1 MSKQRYHMKQPVKEG
16 YRVFDWDLRISWQ
29 QIAVQ
34 LHIDKIQMIN
44 PLSTIKNAYH
54 TFMII
59 QPANHQSMK
68 IHKILRPP
76 KLSDETEE
84 IP

>member
-1 MSKQRYHMKQPVKEG
+1 MKQPMKEG
-16 YRVFDWDLRISWQ
+16 YTVFGWNLRISWQ

-34 LHIDKIQMIN
+34 WHTDKIQMIT
-44 PLSTIKNAYH
+44 PLSAIKNAYH

-68 IHKILRPP
+68 IHKNLRPP
-76 KLSDETEE
+76 KLSDETKE